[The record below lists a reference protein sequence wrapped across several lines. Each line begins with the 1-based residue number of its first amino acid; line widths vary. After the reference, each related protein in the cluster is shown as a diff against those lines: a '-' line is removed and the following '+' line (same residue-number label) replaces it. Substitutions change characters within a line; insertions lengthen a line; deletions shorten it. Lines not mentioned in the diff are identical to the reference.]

1 MLATPTVQINLLC
14 FMQKVI
20 VSSATKT
27 PTPTVRS
34 NTTSVAKDSSRFVKT
49 TTVHVKQDTSQLPS
63 LKVTSS
69 GSGSSKPTVVAGSKS
84 SSVSVAPSKY
94 VAPLPASCLQVV
106 RISYIFNRNNLHFEC
121 SLVHTCTIRTP
132 HLVAISPCPVGQFSS
147 GFLLRIEE
155 RIEAL
160 LVL

>member
-1 MLATPTVQINLLC
+1 
-14 FMQKVI
+14 MQKVI

-27 PTPTVRS
+27 STPTVRS

-106 RISYIFNRNNLHFEC
+106 
-121 SLVHTCTIRTP
+121 
-132 HLVAISPCPVGQFSS
+132 
-147 GFLLRIEE
+147 
-155 RIEAL
+155 
-160 LVL
+160 